1 MIVIS
6 RYTSAKL
13 HIKGVIGI
21 EIEGPGGELYVK
33 LKQGTMLPDC
43 DFETG
48 SCGWNDA
55 VELNSTE
62 FFRFTRTKGW
72 KQQSWKKKTF
82 IFALKKGSQ
91 HPNGDS
97 APPTDHM
104 NNAEGQYMWAAALLG
119 KPGEATELTSPKV
132 TFRSQINVHSNLNI
146 G

>member
-1 MIVIS
+1 MTGIYQLQAAHQKLFIVVLIVIVFVVIQVYELQAALQIFFSCFSSTVILIVFLMVVIS

-72 KQQSWKKKTF
+72 KQ
-82 IFALKKGSQ
+82 
-91 HPNGDS
+91 
-97 APPTDHM
+97 
-104 NNAEGQYMWAAALLG
+104 
-119 KPGEATELTSPKV
+119 
-132 TFRSQINVHSNLNI
+132 
-146 G
+146 